1 MSDAVE
7 GQEPEVESAP
17 AVEVEA
23 APEGN
28 SPQPEAEAAPQG
40 NPFWGKVEEKVGPNV
55 YRMIQPYLA
64 EADTKHREGIEALN
78 SRFKPYQP
86 FIDQGLTPDVIQ
98 ASIGLVKQL
107 NEAPEVIYEKLHEFL
122 EREGRLP
129 NKQELQAE
137 VEDGQDED
145 EDPRD
150 AQVRQLMERQQQFE
164 QFFEQQAQAQQQQ
177 QMDAEADS
185 WLDGEMTALKAAHA
199 DFDEADLKEVV
210 RIAVAQTREG
220 QAPDIA
226 KAAEHFIGLRDRF
239 RNAPRAADSAPRI
252 PGGVGGGTPTGGA
265 PSNAPKTAEQ
275 RQALVAQM
283 LASRNQ

>member
-1 MSDAVE
+1 MSDVVE
-7 GQEPEVESAP
+7 GQEPAENAEV
-17 AVEVEA
+17 VETDA

-28 SPQPEAEAAPQG
+28 SPQQVETPQS
-40 NPFWGKVEEKVGPNV
+40 NPFWKEVEDKLGPNNYQV
-55 YRMIQPYLA
+55 IQPYLA
-64 EADTKHREGIEALN
+64 QADTKHREGIEALN

-86 FIDQGLTPDVIQ
+86 FIDQGITPDVIQ
-98 ASIGLVKQL
+98 ASIGLVRTL
-107 NEAPEVIYEKLHEFL
+107 NETPEVIYEKLHEFL

-129 NKQELQAE
+129 NKQELQDE
-137 VEDGQDED
+137 VENGQDED

-150 AQVRQLMERQQQFE
+150 AQLRQLQERQQQFE
-164 QFFEQQAQAQQQQ
+164 QFFEQQAQAQVQQ
-177 QMDAEADS
+177 QMDQEADS
-185 WLDGEMTALKAAHA
+185 WLEGEINNLKTAHA
-199 DFDEADLKEVV
+199 DYAEEDLKEVI

-226 KAAEHFIGLRDRF
+226 KAAEHFESLRNRF

-275 RQALVAQM
+275 RQALVASM